1 MAESKD
7 AGDAS
12 AAYLR
17 RGRRQTVCAAP
28 VKLEEGWVARVIE
41 KSADARDK

>member
-1 MAESKD
+1 MTSEP
-7 AGDAS
+7 S

-28 VKLEEGWVARVIE
+28 VRIEEGWKPTVIE
-41 KSADARDK
+41 KSADARDR